1 MNYTFSK
8 NFESL
13 KPSAIREIFKYAA
26 DPQVVSLSAG
36 NPAPDAFPVSE
47 ISDICT
53 GIFASRPIEALQ
65 YNITEGYAPLRAFMK
80 DYLLKKHALVRDF
93 DELII
98 TSGGQQVMELAAKVL
113 CDDGDVIICEN
124 PSFIG
129 SLNSFRGL
137 GAKLVGVEVEH
148 DGISIDA
155 LRAALNANPAA
166 KIIYTIPNF
175 QNPTGI
181 TMSLEKRK
189 AVYALAREFNVL
201 IIEDDP
207 YGEIRFKGTNL
218 PRIKSLD
225 EDGRVIYAGSFSKVI
240 APGLR
245 VAFAL
250 APDVIIKKMVVAKQ
264 GEDVHT
270 SILPQLICEEFLS
283 KYDFESHLEN
293 IRAIYRRKAELTEG
307 LLDEKLVPLGIK
319 YNKIEGGLFF
329 WCLLPEN
336 VPDMQ
341 DFCTRAVKDY
351 KVAVVPGS
359 AFLPDESSQSRCF
372 RINYTTPSD
381 ENLSLGIERLGE
393 LLKQY

>member
-148 DGISIDA
+148 DGINIDA

-293 IRAIYRRKAELTEG
+293 IRAIYRRKAELTES